1 MSQVLTSPDWEMN
14 PSKETKTEYHEMCMI
29 LIMKLKNKSLR
40 EQTESELNN
49 IVEFLNAIIDI
60 IQTYPQEQTFKRD
73 AKKMLVLRMKANY
86 LLRHYNKAETDC
98 LTILHMLEAEKES
111 FPYYDEKY
119 GGIGALLGAN
129 DYLNEEIKNIKNLL
143 NDIRSHF

>member
-60 IQTYPQEQTFKRD
+60 IQI
-73 AKKMLVLRMKANY
+73 V
-86 LLRHYNKAETDC
+86 
-98 LTILHMLEAEKES
+98 
-111 FPYYDEKY
+111 
-119 GGIGALLGAN
+119 
-129 DYLNEEIKNIKNLL
+129 
-143 NDIRSHF
+143 

>member
-98 LTILHMLEAEKES
+98 LTILHMLEVEKES
-111 FPYYDEKY
+111 FSYYDEKY

>member
-1 MSQVLTSPDWEMN
+1 
-14 PSKETKTEYHEMCMI
+14 
-29 LIMKLKNKSLR
+29 MKLKNKSLR

-111 FPYYDEKY
+111 FSYYDEKY

>member
-40 EQTESELNN
+40 EQTASELNN
-49 IVEFLNAIIDI
+49 IVEFLNAIINI
-60 IQTYPQEQTFKRD
+60 IQTYPQEQTFKQD

-86 LLRHYNKAETDC
+86 LLHHYNKAETDC

-111 FPYYDEKY
+111 FSYYDEKY

-129 DYLNEEIKNIKNLL
+129 DDLNEEIKNIKNLL

>member
-98 LTILHMLEAEKES
+98 LTILHMLEAEKGS
-111 FPYYDEKY
+111 FSYYDEKY